1 MDPDA
6 PQIDPRNELL
16 SECIVQ
22 IHISV
27 RDVNQKLMRS
37 GKKYNYITPRDF
49 LDFINHFISLKEVKQ
64 AELVELQGHLNRG
77 LDKLKETE
85 EEVAELQKSL
95 TVYKSDLM
103 VQEKAAQAK
112 LVSMLDEQRHA
123 EKQKD
128 ISERT
133 AKELVIKQAEIAE
146 RKVKVDGDL
155 SKAEPA
161 LIAAQDSVSGIR
173 KDQLGELR
181 SYAKPPELVK
191 LTLEPVMC
199 LISRQPKAMDWK
211 GIKGELRK
219 DDFIKNIMDFDKN
232 DITHQCKKFVLDNY
246 LRDTV
251 RFDPAKIMKA
261 SKAAGPLAMWVKSIV
276 EYSEIFHSIEP
287 LRKELLTL

>member
-95 TVYKSDLM
+95 TVYKSNLM

-133 AKELVIKQAEIAE
+133 AK
-146 RKVKVDGDL
+146 
-155 SKAEPA
+155 
-161 LIAAQDSVSGIR
+161 
-173 KDQLGELR
+173 
-181 SYAKPPELVK
+181 
-191 LTLEPVMC
+191 
-199 LISRQPKAMDWK
+199 
-211 GIKGELRK
+211 
-219 DDFIKNIMDFDKN
+219 
-232 DITHQCKKFVLDNY
+232 
-246 LRDTV
+246 
-251 RFDPAKIMKA
+251 
-261 SKAAGPLAMWVKSIV
+261 
-276 EYSEIFHSIEP
+276 
-287 LRKELLTL
+287 